1 MVVFNEYE
9 SFATEAMSMFKAN
22 PFKFRL
28 VLKYRIDPTSSAT
41 TASST
46 TTTSSSSSNA
56 ASASAAPVVA
66 PGRLV
71 VRATDSTRTLV
82 FKTRELQ
89 DLKNCERLQLWLL
102 NETATDE
109 SLFAKA
115 ISELSEERKKK
126 KSNNSSSS
134 HQGSGA
140 GVGGG
145 GVQKKLI
152 QYPKMSGA
160 QRRKARKA
168 EKASLGPEGLA
179 ASRVKTD
186 AERARDEKVAIK
198 KARKLERR
206 LQRQLIREQS

>member
-28 VLKYRIDPTSSAT
+28 VLKYRVDPSSSAT

-46 TTTSSSSSNA
+46 TTTSSSSNA

-71 VRATDSTRTLV
+71 VRATDSTRTFV

-102 NETATDE
+102 NETATNE

-126 KSNNSSSS
+126 KSNNSFSS

>member
-28 VLKYRIDPTSSAT
+28 VLKYRVDPTSSAT

-102 NETATDE
+102 NETATNE

-115 ISELSEERKKK
+115 ISELSEEGKKK
-126 KSNNSSSS
+126 KGDRCTRIAKRKYDVCNNSFIFCI
-134 HQGSGA
+134 
-140 GVGGG
+140 
-145 GVQKKLI
+145 K
-152 QYPKMSGA
+152 
-160 QRRKARKA
+160 
-168 EKASLGPEGLA
+168 SLAL
-179 ASRVKTD
+179 
-186 AERARDEKVAIK
+186 
-198 KARKLERR
+198 
-206 LQRQLIREQS
+206 